1 MKYVVFCGSAVG
13 VQPEYKAEAIAL
25 GKEMARRNI
34 GVVYGG
40 AKIGIMG
47 AVADGAMQNGGE
59 VIGVIPHFLNAK
71 EIAHDAITEMISV
84 DSMHERK
91 AIMNKLSDGMI
102 TLPGG
107 IGTMEEF
114 FEVLTW
120 GQLGLH
126 KKPIAILNTNGYYD
140 GLIALLETMV
150 DQGFLKATHREMIIV
165 DTDIM
170 RLLDRMAT
178 YQAPLTEQ
186 WITEER
192 V

>member
-1 MKYVVFCGSAVG
+1 MRYVVFCGSAVG
-13 VQPEYKAEAIAL
+13 VKPEYKAEAIAL

-47 AVADGAMQNGGE
+47 AVADGAMSNGGE

-84 DSMHERK
+84 DTMHERK

-126 KKPIAILNTNGYYD
+126 KKPIAILNTDGYYD

-150 DQGFLKATHREMIIV
+150 DQGFLKSTHREMIIV
-165 DTDIM
+165 DTEIN

-178 YQAPLTEQ
+178 YQAPPTEQ
-186 WITEER
+186 WITEEK

>member
-1 MKYVVFCGSAVG
+1 MKYVVFCGSGIG
-13 VQPEYKAEAIAL
+13 VHPEYKNEAIAL

-84 DSMHERK
+84 DTMHERK
-91 AIMNKLSDGMI
+91 ALMNQLSDGMI

-126 KKPIAILNTNGYYD
+126 KKPIAILNTLGYYD
-140 GLIALLETMV
+140 GLIELLSTMV
-150 DQGFLKATHREMIIV
+150 EKGFLKSTHRDMIIV
-165 DTDIM
+165 ANDITT
-170 RLLDRMAT
+170 LLDKMAN
-178 YQAPLTEQ
+178 YQAPPTEQ